1 MIGRVCEVKRHKKS
15 TIGAFLQRPKTGFT
29 SALDGSS
36 TLDGSNSNV
45 YCTLN
50 IAIIIAAIAKPFPS
64 CNPQFAV
71 FNLKTQSA
79 KWALLLLVTRGL

>member
-1 MIGRVCEVKRHKKS
+1 VIGRVCEVKRHKKS

-29 SALDGSS
+29 SALDGF
-36 TLDGSNSNV
+36 D
-45 YCTLN
+45 CTLN